1 MPNNNGIMDVKGVI
15 TGDIV
20 GSSQIKPELRGDLL
34 TCLSS
39 MQVELQCVSPFRM
52 EMYRGDSFQLLVDDP
67 SVTTKI
73 AILLRAGLIA
83 HTPNKNEGLWDAR
96 ISVGIGTIDFM
107 SENIVTSDGQAFSY
121 SGSQLDSIGKHRLS
135 VKTPWEDV
143 NEELEVSTA
152 FVDDIITG
160 WSAKQAGMIY
170 LSIREKRPKKD
181 IAEITATSVQNVR
194 NVLSAAKESLIKKYI
209 DRNAEIIVGHCK

>member
-1 MPNNNGIMDVKGVI
+1 
-15 TGDIV
+15 
-20 GSSQIKPELRGDLL
+20 
-34 TCLSS
+34 
-39 MQVELQCVSPFRM
+39 
-52 EMYRGDSFQLLVDDP
+52 
-67 SVTTKI
+67 
-73 AILLRAGLIA
+73 
-83 HTPNKNEGLWDAR
+83 
-96 ISVGIGTIDFM
+96 M

-170 LSIREKRPKKD
+170 LSIREKRPKRD
-181 IAEITATSVQNVR
+181 VAEITATSVQNVR